1 MKNLLRPTARTLVR
15 HSQWIPIAGAAVY
28 VILWGVA
35 EAGRMQPGDGA
46 VLALFTIAI
55 ALSGIFPYASLS
67 IITFVPILQ
76 LAGVLAGPTANNW
89 PVYQAAGWVALVVAF
104 RGEGLVRKFVLPVG
118 AVTAVLFAT
127 RMLIPSDDSGG
138 WTSWIGGGA
147 ALTNYPNRE
156 GLATLVLLALGFY
169 TGLWALGIAG
179 RSLLR
184 EREIGR
190 VLTRTDL
197 ELRLAED
204 RARISRD
211 VHDALAHSLAVIV
224 SQAEG
229 ALALHGK
236 RPQVA
241 GNALTNI
248 ASVGRVAL
256 TDVRSLVESIH
267 DEDVTAIAPSVDD
280 LGALITR
287 MRKVGMDATL
297 QVLGAP
303 RALSASRDLAVFR
316 IVQESLT
323 NALKHGGPT
332 SVARVTLDWQ
342 GTGLAVLV
350 VSSPVGDPSAM
361 GSTRGVGIAGM
372 KERARL
378 AGGWLTAG
386 PEGDDFLVTAF
397 IPSTVPA
404 AKELAHV

>member
-1 MKNLLRPTARTLVR
+1 MKNTLRPLARALVR
-15 HSQWIPIAGAAVY
+15 HSQWIPMAGAVVY
-28 VILWGVA
+28 AGLWGVA

-55 ALSGIFPYASLS
+55 ALSGIVPLASLS
-67 IITFVPILQ
+67 VVTLVPILQ
-76 LAGVLAGPTANNW
+76 LAGVLAAPTANNW

-104 RGEGLVRKFVLPVG
+104 RGEGLVRKLVLPVG

-127 RMLIPSDDSGG
+127 RMMIPKGDSDG
-138 WTSWIGGGA
+138 WTSWIGGGPSI
-147 ALTNYPNRE
+147 TDYPNRE
-156 GLATLVLLALGFY
+156 GLATLVLVGLGFY
-169 TGLWALGIAG
+169 AGLWALGIAG

-184 EREIGR
+184 AREIGR
-190 VLTRTDL
+190 VLTRTDF

-229 ALALHGK
+229 ALALNEK
-236 RPQVA
+236 RPRA
-241 GNALTNI
+241 AADALSNI

-267 DEDVTAIAPSVDD
+267 DEDLTAVAPSVDD
-280 LGALITR
+280 LAALITR

-297 QVLGAP
+297 QVLGES
-303 RALSASRDLAVFR
+303 RALSASRDVAVFR

-323 NALKHGGPT
+323 NALKHGGPAST
-332 SVARVTLDWQ
+332 ARVTLDWQ
-342 GTGLAVLV
+342 GTGLAVLI
-350 VSSPVGDPSAM
+350 VSSPNGDPAAL
-361 GSTRGVGIAGM
+361 GSSSGVGIAGM

-378 AGGWLTAG
+378 AAGWLTAE

-397 IPSTVPA
+397 IPTSVPA
-404 AKELAHV
+404 PKELAHV